1 MDTKNSRILSLI
13 GSSHQ
18 NGNTTLVTH
27 TFADIS
33 GSEVVDLGKKD
44 ISYYDYDHK
53 NRADDF
59 LPLIKDF
66 IDHYDVLVIV
76 TPIYW
81 YTMSAEV
88 KTFLDRISDLLTI
101 EKDLGRK
108 LRGKS
113 MALISQTEGDFY
125 YDWFAEPISLTAKY
139 LGMDYKGHVHVSIEN
154 GKVESE
160 FAHRLRELSEIL
172 QD

>member
-1 MDTKNSRILSLI
+1 MNTKETRILSLI

-18 NGNTTLVTH
+18 NGNTTLVTKA
-27 TFADIS
+27 FAEIS
-33 GSEVVDLGKKD
+33 GSEIVDLGQLD

-53 NRADDF
+53 NRGDDF

-66 IDHYDVLVIV
+66 IENYDTMVIV

-101 EKDLGRK
+101 EKETGRK

-125 YDWFAEPISLTAKY
+125 YDWFAEPIRLTAKY
-139 LGMDYKGHVHVSIEN
+139 LGMDFKGHVHVSIED
-154 GKVESE
+154 GDITEVYRKRMKKLFQTFE
-160 FAHRLRELSEIL
+160 
-172 QD
+172 

>member
-1 MDTKNSRILSLI
+1 MNTKETRILSLI
-13 GSSHQ
+13 GSSHK
-18 NGNTTLVTH
+18 NGNTNLVVEQ
-27 TFADIS
+27 FAEISDSDII
-33 GSEVVDLGKKD
+33 DLGQKD

-53 NRADDF
+53 NRNDDF

-66 IDHYDVLVIV
+66 IQNYDTLVIV

-101 EKDLGRK
+101 EKEVGRQ

-125 YDWFAEPISLTAKY
+125 HQWFAEPIKLTAQY
-139 LGMDYKGHVHVSIEN
+139 LGMDFKGYVHVSIEN
-154 GKVESE
+154 GVISKVQQK
-160 FAHRLRELSEIL
+160 RMTELFQTL
-172 QD
+172 K

>member
-1 MDTKNSRILSLI
+1 MNTKETRILSLI
-13 GSSHQ
+13 GSSHH
-18 NGNTTLVTH
+18 NGNTTLVTKV
-27 TFADIS
+27 FAKIS
-33 GSEVVDLGKKD
+33 GSEIVDLGQKD

-53 NRADDF
+53 NRNDDF
-59 LPLIKDF
+59 LPLINEF
-66 IDHYDVLVIV
+66 IASYDTLVIV

-101 EKDLGRK
+101 EKETGRK

-125 YDWFAEPISLTAKY
+125 HEWFAKPISLTAKY
-139 LGMDYKGHVHVSIEN
+139 LGMDFKGHVHMSIEN
-154 GKVESE
+154 GAIGDEYME
-160 FAHRLRELSEIL
+160 RLNDLSAQL
-172 QD
+172 K

>member
-1 MDTKNSRILSLI
+1 MKHTRILSLL
-13 GSSHQ
+13 GSSHH
-18 NGNTTLVTH
+18 NGNTTLVTNR
-27 TFADIS
+27 FSDLS
-33 GSEVVDLGKKD
+33 GSHIIDLGQKD

-53 NRADDF
+53 NREDDF

-66 IDHYDVLVIV
+66 IENYDTLVIV

-101 EKDLGRK
+101 EKETGRQ

-125 YDWFAEPISLTAKY
+125 HDWFAEPIRLTAKY
-139 LGMDYKGHVHVSIEN
+139 LGMDFKGHVHVSIEE
-154 GKVESE
+154 GDITEVYLKRMEK
-160 FAHRLRELSEIL
+160 LL
-172 QD
+172 QTFD